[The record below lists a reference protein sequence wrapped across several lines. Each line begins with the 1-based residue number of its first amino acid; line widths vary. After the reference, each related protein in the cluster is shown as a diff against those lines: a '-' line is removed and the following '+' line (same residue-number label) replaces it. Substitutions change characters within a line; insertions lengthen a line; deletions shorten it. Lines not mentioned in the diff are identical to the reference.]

1 MAHFVKNCKVRTY
14 KTHSYIAGL
23 GCNLIM
29 EYPDV
34 FSSTLGL
41 SPPWQI
47 TDVSFALQ
55 GKRMDITISFSALD
69 AIQCP
74 LCGAIRQMAHAV
86 NEVWFHGDFFSH
98 TTYLH
103 TQVPY
108 IQCCELIAV
117 ERPWSRGGSKFSL
130 MSS

>member
-1 MAHFVKNCKVRTY
+1 
-14 KTHSYIAGL
+14 
-23 GCNLIM
+23 M
-29 EYPDV
+29 EFPDI

-55 GKRMDITISFSALD
+55 GKRMDITVSFGTLD

-74 LCGAIRQMAHAV
+74 LCGAIRQMSHAV
-86 NEVWFHGDFFSH
+86 DEVWFHGDFFCH
-98 TTYLH
+98 ATYLH

-108 IQCCELIAV
+108 IQCCELIPV

-130 MSS
+130 MPS